1 MYGGDPGYSRVYTWR
16 TWFMF
21 LVIIFVIFSVCGM
34 TVYVGLDVSC
44 YNDAQKWL
52 PDYPDAELVNESH
65 TFVRAFGV
73 GETTRI
79 LYTTDD
85 QQTVYDWYFDHDQ
98 ANNVTG
104 ARRDD
109 GIGFMRWTVA
119 ENDGGGT
126 QIVLYSECSSDIIPW

>member
-1 MYGGDPGYSRVYTWR
+1 MYGGDPGYKRVYTWR
-16 TWFMF
+16 MWVAFM
-21 LVIIFVIFSVCGM
+21 VIIFAIFCICGA

-52 PDYPDAELVNESH
+52 PDYPDAELLSEDY
-65 TFVRAFGV
+65 TFIRAFGV

-79 LYTTDD
+79 LFTTDD
-85 QQTVYDWYFDHDQ
+85 EDTVEDWYFNRDQ
-98 ANNVTG
+98 TTNATG

-109 GIGFMRWTVA
+109 GIGFMRWTVREA
-119 ENDGGGT
+119 GWGGT